1 MGKLEEINELE
12 VEDPE
17 DMVDFSAEDLT
28 WTEIW
33 GDRVAIIP
41 YCRLQDF
48 IKGEQARDTSP
59 TQFVVHTRRTRKVE
73 EIEKIQFDTYLE
85 YAM

>member
-1 MGKLEEINELE
+1 MGKWEEINELE

-17 DMVDFSAEDLT
+17 DMVEFFAEDLT
-28 WTEIW
+28 WMEIW
-33 GDRVAIIP
+33 DDQVAVIP

-48 IKGEQARDTSP
+48 IKGEKVRENSP
-59 TQFVVHTRRTRKVE
+59 IQFFVQTRRTRKVE

>member
-1 MGKLEEINELE
+1 MRKWEGINELE

-17 DMVDFSAEDLT
+17 YMVEFSAEDLT
-28 WTEIW
+28 WKEIW
-33 GDRVAIIP
+33 GDQVASIP
-41 YCRLQDF
+41 YCRLQDL
-48 IKGEQARDTSP
+48 IKGEQARENAP

-73 EIEKIQFDTYLE
+73 EIEKNQFDTYLE

>member
-1 MGKLEEINELE
+1 MGKWEEINEFE

-17 DMVDFSAEDLT
+17 DMVEFSAEDLT
-28 WTEIW
+28 WMEIW
-33 GDRVAIIP
+33 GDQVAIIP

-48 IKGEQARDTSP
+48 IKGEKVRETYL

-73 EIEKIQFDTYLE
+73 ENEKIQFDTYLE